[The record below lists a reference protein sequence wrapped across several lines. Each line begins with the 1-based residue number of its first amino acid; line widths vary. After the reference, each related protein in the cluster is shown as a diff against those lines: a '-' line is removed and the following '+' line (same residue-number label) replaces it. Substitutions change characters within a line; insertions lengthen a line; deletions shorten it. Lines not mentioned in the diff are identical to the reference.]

1 MSSPYNDGD
10 YLLGGFKMI
19 GVNRVD
25 LFRVATRLDEDAFE
39 AIFHE
44 HYAAIYGI
52 LFRLTGDRYEADD
65 LTAETFWRLW
75 ERPPAQQENLAGW
88 LYRVAT
94 RLGYNALRDIRR
106 REQYETQAGRDDS
119 LLQPGRSLSEDPLQA
134 TEQHQERQHIRE
146 VLRRMPLREVQV
158 LVLRHSGLSYK
169 EIAAAAGIS
178 VGSVGTILSRAE
190 TRFEKLYERGE

>member
-1 MSSPYNDGD
+1 
-10 YLLGGFKMI
+10 MI
-19 GVNRVD
+19 NVNRID
-25 LFRVATRLDEDAFE
+25 FFRTAIRLDEGAFE

-44 HYAAIYGI
+44 QYAMIYAI

-65 LTAETFWRLW
+65 LTAATFWRLW

-94 RLGYNALRDIRR
+94 RLGYNALRDQNR
-106 REQYETQAGRDDS
+106 REQYEAQAVRDGA
-119 LLQPGRSLSEDPLQA
+119 LLQPQQTASEDPVQA
-134 TEQHQERQHIRE
+134 AEQQQERQRVRE

-178 VGSVGTILSRAE
+178 VGSVGTVLARAE
-190 TRFEKLYERGE
+190 TKFEALYGRGE